1 MIKKEVYAFSSSFL
15 LPADNRSQRE
25 TRRRKR
31 RWSGGRSVPRPPTGS
46 TAPYCDQAHHLHHLS
61 HAHTHTHTH
70 QQTFG
75 CQGTP
80 QQWSNYG
87 STKGTGGW
95 LRNDSM
101 DPGRMKLI
109 WNVGLG
115 PSRCLG
121 LSATPAPLTIW
132 SFSKVFLLSLRT
144 SPHLYS
150 SLKCIVI

>member
-1 MIKKEVYAFSSSFL
+1 MPSLLLFCCLQTTGPREKPEEEKEDEVEGGAFHG
-15 LPADNRSQRE
+15 LPQVPLRHIVTKLIISIIYH
-25 TRRRKR
+25 TR
-31 RWSGGRSVPRPPTGS
+31 T
-46 TAPYCDQAHHLHHLS
+46 
-61 HAHTHTHTH
+61 HTCTHTH

-150 SLKCIVI
+150 SLKYIVI